1 MLNYL
6 NQILVQLNLR
16 LRHRNE
22 PELADMNN
30 GTHQAVPTRFT
41 EAKTTNLVREIF
53 TSNFWMSGLA
63 MLSYILSGIVTF
75 SHMPRSFRV
84 KQVDGMAFFTESKHG
99 EVDLCPSL
107 AAMLK
112 EYVGLRTSGL
122 LFCTSTG
129 AQLLQAN
136 TLQDSLHPIL
146 DEMKHVKGGFNIFR
160 RFRITHLEKS
170 DCPEALKHLWSGHAP
185 AHVSERY
192 VKLLNDRAYRLD

>member
-1 MLNYL
+1 LGLEIDKHISSDFRTLTVTQKAKRGIIQPYL
-6 NQILVQLNLR
+6 KTK
-16 LRHRNE
+16 
-22 PELADMNN
+22 N
-30 GTHQAVPTRFT
+30 GIR
-41 EAKTTNLVREIF
+41 
-53 TSNFWMSGLA
+53 
-63 MLSYILSGIVTF
+63 
-75 SHMPRSFRV
+75 
-84 KQVDGMAFFTESKHG
+84 

-107 AAMLK
+107 AAMFK

-146 DEMKHVKGGFNIFR
+146 DEIKHVKGDFNIFR

-170 DCPEALKHLWSGHAP
+170 DCPEALKHFWSGHAP

-192 VKLLNDRAYRLD
+192 VKLLNDRAYRLDWAERWELGLCFQLANLAYWIWYEKLRKLFETMVDERGFEPPASSLRTVGKIS